1 MLGFLM
7 NLMLV
12 TQRFRKF
19 VTLLKILTNGVQED
33 LPGLRKGDC
42 RGCAIVNVKKKIVL
56 VERGAQSRRFGAR
69 GKKSME

>member
-42 RGCAIVNVKKKIVL
+42 RGCAIVNVKKKIML
-56 VERGAQSRRFGAR
+56 ANKGTQSQRCGAQNE
-69 GKKSME
+69 KEME